1 MKFLQDDLTTTLVQ
15 QCRQSQ
21 STIQR
26 IIETEGDNEAVL
38 FEALNVNDEIQK
50 ALSKY
55 EEMEKPLPVVP
66 CEPQPAMI
74 VDAIESP
81 NQSKEE
87 EDALIRK
94 PAGTRAG
101 TRNGEGGSNEDMMD
115 DLDEMIFGKKGGDTS
130 VDDEHDTKKKKKQ
143 EPSSKDDLISL

>member
-1 MKFLQDDLTTTLVQ
+1 M
-15 QCRQSQ
+15 
-21 STIQR
+21 
-26 IIETEGDNEAVL
+26 L

-115 DLDEMIFGKKGGDTS
+115 DLDEMIFGKKGGGTS

-143 EPSSKDDLISL
+143 ESSSKDDLISL